1 MDGKDNG
8 RLKELMKTPPADM
21 TVTAQDEFVEELLN
35 ASLFLPVDID
45 SDLSDLEDE
54 DAIRFSPIVVRQTD
68 GKAILPL
75 FTDGEESE
83 KFDHPNFVS
92 LGCDEIAAI
101 LIQSEGV
108 DDVVLNPGSENSV
121 GLTAESFL
129 DLVSATKI
137 QEVVDLVAA
146 NSKPLK
152 NETRFYLREE
162 VPLMKKLAED
172 GVFTSKFP
180 FNASF
185 KDNFQENCDYLNIL
199 IVPKGIRFLY
209 VGENGTYGDSIFP
222 PVIRFRLVEENGNI
236 MTWKCI
242 SQEMNLPAKGK
253 FGRAYWA
260 IVPIAILL
268 IIIIFIYCV

>member
-92 LGCDEIAAI
+92 LGCDEVAAI

-108 DDVVLNPGSENSV
+108 DLS
-121 GLTAESFL
+121 
-129 DLVSATKI
+129 
-137 QEVVDLVAA
+137 
-146 NSKPLK
+146 
-152 NETRFYLREE
+152 
-162 VPLMKKLAED
+162 
-172 GVFTSKFP
+172 
-180 FNASF
+180 
-185 KDNFQENCDYLNIL
+185 L
-199 IVPKGIRFLY
+199 IHI
-209 VGENGTYGDSIFP
+209 
-222 PVIRFRLVEENGNI
+222 
-236 MTWKCI
+236 
-242 SQEMNLPAKGK
+242 
-253 FGRAYWA
+253 
-260 IVPIAILL
+260 
-268 IIIIFIYCV
+268 